1 MLPGDRAMYSRLLK
15 YHHPENVKTAILAIL
30 LVGSVMYS
38 CVSMAGAGLDRLR
51 EFFDDLQSL
60 KADFTQT
67 VLDARSTLLQDASG
81 KFALL
86 RPGRFRWDYQT
97 PYKQLIVSDGKRI
110 QIYDP
115 DLEQV
120 TVKMLDQTIGNM
132 PALLL
137 SNEQP
142 LGDSFNI
149 TELGMQDGLEWLEL
163 IPKQGDTS
171 FEKIRLAFDEHTL
184 HAMELFD
191 SFGQT
196 TRLVFSNVQRNPAIN
211 PQIFQFTPPPDVDVV
226 GDIEE

>member
-1 MLPGDRAMYSRLLK
+1 MPPGDRAMKYRVLIYRPCCVKYS
-15 YHHPENVKTAILAIL
+15 L
-30 LVGSVMYS
+30 LVALLVCSVICS
-38 CVSMAGAGLDRLR
+38 SVTLAGTGMDRLQD
-51 EFFDDLQSL
+51 FFNDLQGL

-67 VLDARSTLLQDASG
+67 VIDAQSTVLQDATG

-97 PYKQLIVSDGKRI
+97 PYEQLIVSDGVKV

-120 TVKMLDQTIGNM
+120 TVKVLDQTIGNM

-142 LGDSFNI
+142 LADSFTI
-149 TELGMQDGLEWLEL
+149 TELGMQDGLQWLEL
-163 IPKQGDTS
+163 IPKMSDTT

-196 TRLVFSNVQRNPAIN
+196 TRLVFSNVQRNPAID
-211 PQIFQFTPPPDVDVV
+211 PQIFQFTPPQGVDVV
-226 GDIEE
+226 GDIDA